1 MPSGLPPVKCV
12 PVRPAPPEPA
22 ALGCRQM
29 LGNVWEWCADPF
41 CPYPGFTPDAYKEYS
56 QTLFGHTRVL
66 RGGAWT
72 TRSRMVTG
80 LYRNFFGP
88 DRCDVFAGFRTCTID
103 QERRTRIFPDVS
115 ALGRY
120 SPSPVLP
127 HKIGIRSRPFW
138 PESAAEAPRSASP

>member
-1 MPSGLPPVKCV
+1 MDV
-12 PVRPAPPEPA
+12 A
-22 ALGCRQM
+22 ALPDGDSAFGCRQM

-66 RGGAWT
+66 RGGAWM

-88 DRCDVFAGFRTCTID
+88 ERRDVFAGFRTCAID
-103 QERRTRIFPDVS
+103 
-115 ALGRY
+115 
-120 SPSPVLP
+120 
-127 HKIGIRSRPFW
+127 
-138 PESAAEAPRSASP
+138 